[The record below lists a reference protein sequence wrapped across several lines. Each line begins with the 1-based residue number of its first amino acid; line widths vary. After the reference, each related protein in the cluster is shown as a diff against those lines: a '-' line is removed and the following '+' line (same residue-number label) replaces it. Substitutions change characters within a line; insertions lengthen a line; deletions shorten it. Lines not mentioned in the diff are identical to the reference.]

1 MGLQPDIIVA
11 YTHNISDGGIRVHK
25 LPRAGET
32 VQALEGG
39 LGIDGAK
46 GTNVAVAAS
55 RAGAKVALVAHVQG
69 GAWFDRA
76 EKLLR
81 EEEID
86 DRFVFC
92 HPGTR
97 QVPGCIIIDDEGNN
111 MIILGS
117 GTQQALLHEEVDLA
131 LESMQSARYC
141 VTGYELDVKSVE
153 YLVRKA
159 RMLGIQ
165 TILNPS
171 PVPNQKPGFWDCVDI
186 LVLNEVEAAHM
197 LRLADGQP
205 TEQWEETARKLRAAY
220 GCRQVVVTLGPNGFC
235 CLDGNNKITFG
246 KGAKVDSIDATGA
259 GDGFLGAMT
268 ARLAAGD
275 SLGEACRWANQ
286 YAAYTVQKSG
296 TISSYP
302 RLSELKLQR

>member
-32 VQALEGG
+32 VRALEGG

-171 PVPNQKPGFWDCVDI
+171 PVPNQKPGFWDLSLI
-186 LVLNEVEAAHM
+186 HISEPT
-197 LRLADGQP
+197 RL
-205 TEQWEETARKLRAAY
+205 
-220 GCRQVVVTLGPNGFC
+220 TLGPKGFC

>member
-32 VQALEGG
+32 VRALEGG

-141 VTGYELDVKSVE
+141 VTG
-153 YLVRKA
+153 
-159 RMLGIQ
+159 
-165 TILNPS
+165 
-171 PVPNQKPGFWDCVDI
+171 
-186 LVLNEVEAAHM
+186 
-197 LRLADGQP
+197 
-205 TEQWEETARKLRAAY
+205 
-220 GCRQVVVTLGPNGFC
+220 
-235 CLDGNNKITFG
+235 
-246 KGAKVDSIDATGA
+246 
-259 GDGFLGAMT
+259 
-268 ARLAAGD
+268 
-275 SLGEACRWANQ
+275 
-286 YAAYTVQKSG
+286 
-296 TISSYP
+296 
-302 RLSELKLQR
+302 

>member
-32 VQALEGG
+32 VRALEGG

-171 PVPNQKPGFWDCVDI
+171 PVQTKSQAFG
-186 LVLNEVEAAHM
+186 
-197 LRLADGQP
+197 
-205 TEQWEETARKLRAAY
+205 TAWI
-220 GCRQVVVTLGPNGFC
+220 F
-235 CLDGNNKITFG
+235 
-246 KGAKVDSIDATGA
+246 
-259 GDGFLGAMT
+259 
-268 ARLAAGD
+268 
-275 SLGEACRWANQ
+275 
-286 YAAYTVQKSG
+286 
-296 TISSYP
+296 
-302 RLSELKLQR
+302 